1 MCLGLANGYIKNDN
15 GNGKTYAE
23 LKEKYF
29 PEESKK
35 VSKCEGVGTDV
46 TGISKGCERNDG
58 C

>member
-15 GNGKTYAE
+15 ENGKTYAE

-29 PEESKK
+29 PEENKK
-35 VSKCEGVGTDV
+35 AMKRENVVPDV
-46 TGISKGCERNDG
+46 TGISKGGEGNDG